1 MSQSPERN
9 VVVVERD
16 VLQNQSANQDHKDRL
31 VAQLRQEAMDLRA
44 REREYKNLQD
54 QLLSLEQNFNRV
66 TDEKRRMEEDYKNR
80 VEVNINM
87 ISTLRQEIDDQ
98 KSFLIDRK
106 KQNADLYTELDQQ
119 KEVLNVRHVEIS
131 RLKSDLAQHQ
141 DLNSQLLQ
149 QKKYLEEELM
159 NLRER
164 NRQDAEETDKL
175 NYQNELKS
183 KESADLT
190 AQTRTLEYD
199 ISKQLARIDDLNKL
213 IDAKTFDLK
222 NKDAQLVDCE
232 GEIIQLKNQ
241 VESFQNELRHLKTL
255 EEKYRNE
262 NTDLQKRIDQESGR
276 NIELTTSIKEL
287 EAKIRSKED
296 QIMYM
301 RKELEGARYSNSAL
315 LDNNSNLQVE
325 IDSLNNHIRVITH
338 QNEELTK
345 ELDQFVQANEAI
357 RQRLDRK
364 ARVLEIRQR
373 NDQ

>member
-1 MSQSPERN
+1 MEDN
-9 VVVVERD
+9 
-16 VLQNQSANQDHKDRL
+16 
-31 VAQLRQEAMDLRA
+31 
-44 REREYKNLQD
+44 YKA
-54 QLLSLEQNFNRV
+54 
-66 TDEKRRMEEDYKNR
+66 R
-80 VEVNINM
+80 VEANIGM
-87 ISTLRQEIDDQ
+87 IGTLRQEIDDQ
-98 KSFLIDRK
+98 RNLLVDRK
-106 KQNADLYTELDQQ
+106 KQNADLYTELDSQ
-119 KEVLNVRHVEIS
+119 KDTLNNRHVEIS
-131 RLKSDLAQHQ
+131 RLKNDLGQHQ
-141 DLNSQLLQ
+141 DLNSQLMN
-149 QKKYLEEELM
+149 QKRHLEDELA

-164 NRQDAEETDKL
+164 NRQDAEEIDKL

-213 IDAKTFDLK
+213 IDTKTFDLK
-222 NKDAQLVDCE
+222 NKESQLVDCE
-232 GEIIQLKNQ
+232 QEIIQLKNQ
-241 VESFQNELRHLKTL
+241 VVSFQNELNHLKSL

-262 NTDLQKRIDQESGR
+262 NGDLQKRIDSESQR
-276 NIELTTSIKEL
+276 NIELSNNIKEL
-287 EAKIRSKED
+287 EARIRAKED

-373 NDQ
+373 NDQQLAYSMNQVHESKSPIRGQNR

>member
-1 MSQSPERN
+1 MN
-9 VVVVERD
+9 
-16 VLQNQSANQDHKDRL
+16 
-31 VAQLRQEAMDLRA
+31 
-44 REREYKNLQD
+44 
-54 QLLSLEQNFNRV
+54 
-66 TDEKRRMEEDYKNR
+66 
-80 VEVNINM
+80 
-87 ISTLRQEIDDQ
+87 
-98 KSFLIDRK
+98 
-106 KQNADLYTELDQQ
+106 
-119 KEVLNVRHVEIS
+119 
-131 RLKSDLAQHQ
+131 
-141 DLNSQLLQ
+141 
-149 QKKYLEEELM
+149 QKKHLEDELT

-164 NRQDAEETDKL
+164 NRQDAEEIDKL

-213 IDAKTFDLK
+213 IDTKTFDLK
-222 NKDAQLVDCE
+222 NKESQLVDCE
-232 GEIIQLKNQ
+232 QEIIQLKNQ
-241 VESFQNELRHLKTL
+241 VVSFQNELNHLKSL

-262 NTDLQKRIDQESGR
+262 NGDLQKRIDSESQR
-276 NIELTTSIKEL
+276 NIELSNSIKEL
-287 EAKIRSKED
+287 EAKIRAKED

-373 NDQ
+373 NDQQLAYSMNQVHESKSPIRGQGNR